1 MGGRNS
7 FMSIAKKLM
16 ETLKEEVKSASIQ
29 VEESYHRLVALFPL
43 QPIVTKDQHA
53 IALKVI
59 ERLISFVNNGTE
71 DEGIKI
77 YLNTLVKLVGEYER
91 ENYKSNPVSGREML
105 AYLMDLQGLTQKD
118 LAKEVGGQPIVSK
131 ILKGERDLNIRQVK
145 ALAKRF
151 KVSPEVFI

>member
-1 MGGRNS
+1 
-7 FMSIAKKLM
+7 MSISKELM
-16 ETLKEEVKSASIQ
+16 ETLKEEVKSASNQ
-29 VEESYHRLVALFPL
+29 VEESYHKLVALFPL
-43 QPIVTKDQHA
+43 QSIVTKDQHA

-59 ERLISFVNNGTE
+59 ERLISFANNGTQ
-71 DEGIKI
+71 DGGTKV
-77 YLNTLVKLVGEYER
+77 YLNTLVILVGEYER

-105 AYLMDLQGLTQKD
+105 AYLMSLQGLTQKD

-131 ILKGERDLNIRQVK
+131 ILKGECDLNIRQIK

>member
-16 ETLKEEVKSASIQ
+16 KTLKEEVKSTSIQ
-29 VEESYHRLVALFPL
+29 MDKSYHKLVALFPL
-43 QPIVTKDQHA
+43 QPIVTKDQHT

-59 ERLISFVNNGTE
+59 ERVISFVDNETE
-71 DEGIKI
+71 DEGIKV
-77 YLNTLVKLVGEYER
+77 YLKTLVKLVGGYER
-91 ENYKSNPVSGREML
+91 ENYKSQSVTGREML